1 MGNKTMKKIFVAMLL
16 VAASLN
22 VVACASGAAQD
33 SRVSEMSDRTEQAQT
48 AANDSLRK

>member
-1 MGNKTMKKIFVAMLL
+1 MKKILIALVL

-22 VVACASGAAQD
+22 VVACASQD
-33 SRVSEMSDRTEQAQT
+33 SSMSEMSDRTRSAQN

>member
-1 MGNKTMKKIFVAMLL
+1 MKKILIAALL

-22 VVACASGAAQD
+22 VVACASSD
-33 SRVSEMSDRTEQAQT
+33 SSASEMSARTKQAQN

>member
-1 MGNKTMKKIFVAMLL
+1 MKNIFLALVL

-22 VVACASGAAQD
+22 VVACATHAAQD
-33 SRVSEMSDRTEQAQT
+33 SSTTAVAQERAERAEA

>member
-1 MGNKTMKKIFVAMLL
+1 MKKIFVALLL

-22 VVACASGAAQD
+22 IAACTTHAAQD
-33 SRVSEMSDRTEQAQT
+33 SSMSEMADRTAQAQN

>member
-1 MGNKTMKKIFVAMLL
+1 MKKILIALVL

-22 VVACASGAAQD
+22 VVACASSQD
-33 SRVSEMSDRTEQAQT
+33 SSMSEMSDRTRQAQN

>member
-1 MGNKTMKKIFVAMLL
+1 MKKIFVALML

-22 VVACASGAAQD
+22 IVACASHASQD
-33 SRVSEMSDRTEQAQT
+33 STVSELTDRTEQAQT

>member
-1 MGNKTMKKIFVAMLL
+1 MKKIAFALLL

-22 VVACASGAAQD
+22 VVACASNAAQD
-33 SRVSEMSDRTEQAQT
+33 SQVSELADRTEQAQN

>member
-1 MGNKTMKKIFVAMLL
+1 MKKIFLALVL

-22 VVACASGAAQD
+22 VVACASKASQD
-33 SRVSEMSDRTEQAQT
+33 SSVSEMTERTEQAQN

>member
-1 MGNKTMKKIFVAMLL
+1 MKKIFVALML

-22 VVACASGAAQD
+22 VVACATHAAQD
-33 SRVSEMSDRTEQAQT
+33 SRVSEMSDRTDQAQT